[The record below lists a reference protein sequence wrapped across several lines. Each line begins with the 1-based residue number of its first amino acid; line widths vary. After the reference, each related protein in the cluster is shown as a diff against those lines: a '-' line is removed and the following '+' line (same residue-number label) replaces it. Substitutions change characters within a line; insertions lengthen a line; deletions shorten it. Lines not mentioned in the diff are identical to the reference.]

1 MMLMADSACVC
12 DPPESWICGPPESC
26 ICGPAEPPSSSLGVF
41 VPVLLLVL
49 VLVAVPVVLGT
60 LFFVDM
66 FKSFCCVE
74 RPTHVRRR
82 RSRPFELG
90 GPIANDAS
98 CPCRPRSPRRVC
110 GVSYSLNGNTLT
122 GRAAPQRGSPQKL
135 LSLARQKQSYAF
147 MNLMWDLHGP
157 AAWLFERGVEL
168 HAPPVFGAV
177 ADIRG
182 ASPRLQMG
190 QQNKKT
196 SNRK

>member
-90 GPIANDAS
+90 GPIASDAS
-98 CPCRPRSPRRVC
+98 RRPRSPVDSAAFLFRECAHPGWARRASDGLAASIRLILAQLRPFAKRNKQAVKP
-110 GVSYSLNGNTLT
+110 
-122 GRAAPQRGSPQKL
+122 RAAQ
-135 LSLARQKQSYAF
+135 AASYA
-147 MNLMWDLHGP
+147 
-157 AAWLFERGVEL
+157 
-168 HAPPVFGAV
+168 
-177 ADIRG
+177 
-182 ASPRLQMG
+182 
-190 QQNKKT
+190 
-196 SNRK
+196 